1 MLAASHGL
9 QYLGVMTNRMTAQ
22 GAFDAARAADD
33 GVYSVMMEHG
43 TMELGYYCP
52 IGTDPQQPH
61 TQDELYIVHAGTGI
75 FVRDEERIP
84 FAPGDAL
91 FVAAGVEHRF
101 VDFSEDIALWV
112 IFYGSEGGESAT

>member
-1 MLAASHGL
+1 MLAAPLSL
-9 QYLGVMTNRMTAQ
+9 QYLGKMTERMTAQ
-22 GAFDAARAADD
+22 RAFDAARSADD

-61 TQDELYIVHAGTGI
+61 TQDELYIVHAGTGT
-75 FVRDEERIP
+75 FLRGDERIP

-91 FVAAGVEHRF
+91 FVAAGVDHRF

-112 IFYGSEGGESAT
+112 VFYGAEGGESAT